1 MADPVAV
8 TIAALLLILV
18 ATYVALRCIR
28 TYLNCSTSTGTTRN
42 QQPANS
48 ANSTSA
54 AGDSSTLNPPLVS
67 SYGTL
72 VVFIGLSHHE
82 EEHDDRPLVITVV
95 DQNNVPD
102 RPAGLLQSSVSC
114 VKAHETS
121 PDKREEDEVQLTIA
135 DVQEDE
141 QNAEVLE
148 GRNTEMECA
157 VCLCDFQRGDLLR
170 RVNACGHLFHKV
182 CHAAQK
188 MLTARCEAL
197 LEL

>member
-42 QQPANS
+42 QHAANS
-48 ANSTSA
+48 ANLTPA
-54 AGDSSTLNPPLVS
+54 AEDSRTLNPPLVT

-82 EEHDDRPLVITVV
+82 EEQDDRPLVITVV
-95 DQNNVPD
+95 DQNNVPGNPVGLHPSSASID
-102 RPAGLLQSSVSC
+102 IAG
-114 VKAHETS
+114 KASETIS
-121 PDKREEDEVQLTIA
+121 DKREEDEVKLTTV
-135 DVQEDE
+135 DVQENE
-141 QNAEVLE
+141 QNAGVLE

-182 CHAAQK
+182 S
-188 MLTARCEAL
+188 ESL